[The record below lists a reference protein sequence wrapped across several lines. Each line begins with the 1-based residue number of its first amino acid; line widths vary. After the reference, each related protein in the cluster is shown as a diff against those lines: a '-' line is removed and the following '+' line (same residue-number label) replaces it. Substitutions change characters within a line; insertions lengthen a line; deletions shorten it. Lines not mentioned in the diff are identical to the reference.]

1 MTLSK
6 VAKRIGVVVVGVMLG
21 GAALAA
27 DLPKLPG
34 ALKLPQGSDSPGVVT
49 FNHDMHVDT
58 SKPAGSCSACHP
70 RHFRILGKSAA
81 APAEK
86 ITHEKMEKGQ
96 SCGACHG
103 KQAFNFDDCTM
114 CHAM

>member
-1 MTLSK
+1 MFSRKLI
-6 VAKRIGVVVVGVMLG
+6 VAIAALVFA
-21 GAALAA
+21 GAALA
-27 DLPKLPG
+27 DNMPKLPG
-34 ALKLPQGSDSPGVVT
+34 ALKLPQSGESPGVVT

-58 SKPAGSCSACHP
+58 SKPAGSCTACHP
-70 RHFRILGKSAA
+70 RLFSILGKSAT
-81 APAEK
+81 K
-86 ITHEKMEKGQ
+86 RVKTITHDAMLKGD

>member
-1 MTLSK
+1 MIR
-6 VAKRIGVVVVGVMLG
+6 AKIIKRFGAVLVGVMLG

-34 ALKLPQGSDSPGVVT
+34 KLTLPQGTDSPGPVA

-70 RHFRILGKSAA
+70 RHFRIL
-81 APAEK
+81 APFSRRERPR
-86 ITHEKMEKGQ
+86 
-96 SCGACHG
+96 ACRAG
-103 KQAFNFDDCTM
+103 RSSSPRER
-114 CHAM
+114 

>member
-1 MTLSK
+1 MIW
-6 VAKRIGVVVVGVMLG
+6 AKRIGVVVVGVLLG

-34 ALKLPQGSDSPGVVT
+34 ALKLPQASDSPGVVT

-58 SKPAGSCSACHP
+58 SKPAGSCTACHAGT
-70 RHFRILGKSAA
+70 FRILGKSAA
-81 APAEK
+81 TPAEPV
-86 ITHEKMEKGQ
+86 THKRMEAGQ
-96 SCGACHG
+96 SCGKCHG

>member
-1 MTLSK
+1 MTSRKLII
-6 VAKRIGVVVVGVMLG
+6 AIAALLIG
-21 GAALAA
+21 GAALA
-27 DLPKLPG
+27 DNMPKLPG
-34 ALKLPQGSDSPGVVT
+34 ALKLPQSGESPGVVT

-58 SKPAGSCSACHP
+58 SKAAGSCTACHP
-70 RHFRILGKSAA
+70 RLFSILGKSAT
-81 APAEK
+81 K
-86 ITHEKMEKGQ
+86 RVKVVTHDAMLKGE